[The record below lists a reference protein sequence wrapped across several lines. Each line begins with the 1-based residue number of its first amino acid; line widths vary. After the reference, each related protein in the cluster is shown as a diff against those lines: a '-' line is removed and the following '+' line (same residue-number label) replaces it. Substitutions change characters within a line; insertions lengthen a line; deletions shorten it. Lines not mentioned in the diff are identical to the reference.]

1 MRKGMERR
9 GEDRERWRR
18 GGGGVEGKRKYI
30 KRGEVRREGREEEK
44 EMEGRKKGR
53 TGREEEKEMEG
64 RKKGRKGKEEGEE
77 EEGKG

>member
-9 GEDRERWRR
+9 GNDRERWRR

-30 KRGEVRREGREEEK
+30 KRREVRREGREEEK

-53 TGREEEKEMEG
+53 
-64 RKKGRKGKEEGEE
+64 KGKEEWEE